1 MIMNALA
8 KKPLPVYGNGE
19 NVRDWLYVDDHAR
32 ALYMVANEGQVGET
46 YNIGGNSEKT
56 NLDVVNTLC
65 DVMNELR
72 PAEKFYYRKLITHV
86 TDRPGHDFRYAIDT
100 SKIKRELGWQPEESF
115 DTGLRKTVKWYLNNL
130 PWCEAVA
137 GGYDQE
143 RLGLQPVN

>member
-32 ALYMVANEGQVGET
+32 ALYMVATEGQVGET

-56 NLDVVNTLC
+56 NIDVVNTLC
-65 DVMNELR
+65 DVMNDLR
-72 PAEKFYYRKLITHV
+72 PAEKFHYRKLIIHV
-86 TDRPGHDFRYAIDT
+86 ADRPGHDFRYAIDT
-100 SKIKRELGWQPEESF
+100 SKIKRELGWQPKESF

-130 PWCEAVA
+130 PWCNAIA
-137 GGYDQE
+137 GGYGQE